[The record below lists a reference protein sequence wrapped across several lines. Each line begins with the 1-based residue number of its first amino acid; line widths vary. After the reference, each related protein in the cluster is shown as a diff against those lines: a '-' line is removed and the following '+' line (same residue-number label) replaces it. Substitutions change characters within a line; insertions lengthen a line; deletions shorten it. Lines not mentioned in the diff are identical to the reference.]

1 MAALQENVAGF
12 RRFGAAALDM
22 AFVARAGST
31 ARAGELVNILRA
43 VE

>member
-22 AFVARAGST
+22 AFVAARRVDGSC
-31 ARAGELVNILRA
+31 R
-43 VE
+43 